1 MSFNTL
7 DQIDLRGQRVFIRCD
22 LNVPLDASGRISDDT
37 RIRAS
42 LGGIRHAL
50 SQGARVMVASHLGRP
65 KEGRLAPG
73 ESLAPVAERLG
84 ELLGAPVA
92 LIGDW
97 LDRPFDIAPGQV
109 ALLENCRANV
119 GEKANAEVLA
129 RRMAAL
135 CDVYVNDAF
144 GTAHR
149 AEATTE
155 ALARLAPIAC
165 AGPLMASELNAL
177 GRALAN
183 PARPLAAIV
192 GGAKVSTKLSILESL
207 AAQVEWLVVGGG
219 MANTFLLAAGHPV
232 GRSLCEPEMVDT
244 ARAVAAA
251 LAARGAQLFM
261 PTDVVT
267 ATEFSPNA
275 TATVKAVA
283 DVAPDD
289 MILDFGPESVARLVS
304 MLGQCRTIVWNG
316 PLGVF
321 EIEQF
326 SHGTRTLA
334 HAIARMDAFSLAGG
348 GDTVAAINQFEVEEC
363 IDYVSTAG
371 GAFLEFLEGK
381 SLPAVKALQD
391 RRH

>member
-1 MSFNTL
+1 
-7 DQIDLRGQRVFIRCD
+7 
-22 LNVPLDASGRISDDT
+22 
-37 RIRAS
+37 
-42 LGGIRHAL
+42 
-50 SQGARVMVASHLGRP
+50 
-65 KEGRLAPG
+65 
-73 ESLAPVAERLG
+73 
-84 ELLGAPVA
+84 
-92 LIGDW
+92 
-97 LDRPFDIAPGQV
+97 
-109 ALLENCRANV
+109 
-119 GEKANAEVLA
+119 
-129 RRMAAL
+129 MAAL

-155 ALARLAPIAC
+155 ALARLAPMAC

-251 LAARGAQLFM
+251 LAARGARLFM

-275 TATVKAVA
+275 VATVKAVA

-289 MILDFGPESVARLVS
+289 MILDFGPESVARLVA

>member
-7 DQIDLRGQRVFIRCD
+7 DQIDLRGRRVFIRCD

-50 SQGARVMVASHLGRP
+50 SQGARVMVTSHLGRP

-92 LIGDW
+92 LVSDW
-97 LDRPFDIAPGQV
+97 LDRPFDMAPGQV

-119 GEKANAEVLA
+119 GEKANAEALA

-275 TATVKAVA
+275 VATVKAVA

-289 MILDFGPESVARLVS
+289 MILDFGPESVARLVA

-326 SHGTRTLA
+326 SRGTRTLA
-334 HAIARMDAFSLAGG
+334 NAIARMDAFSLAGG

>member
-1 MSFNTL
+1 MTFNTL

-22 LNVPLDASGRISDDT
+22 LNVPLDPSGRIADDT

-42 LGGIRHAL
+42 LAGIRHAM
-50 SQGARVMVASHLGRP
+50 SQGGRVMVTSHLGRP

-84 ELLGAPVA
+84 ELLDAPVA
-92 LIGDW
+92 LVSDW
-97 LDRPFDIAPGQV
+97 LDRPFDVAPGQV

-119 GEKANAEVLA
+119 GEKANAEHLA

-155 ALARLAPIAC
+155 ALARLAPVAC
-165 AGPLMASELNAL
+165 AGPLMASELSAL

-183 PARPLAAIV
+183 PVRPLAAIV

-232 GRSLCEPEMVDT
+232 GRSLCEPEMVET
-244 ARAVAAA
+244 ARAVSAA
-251 LAARGAQLFM
+251 LSARGARLFM
-261 PTDVVT
+261 PSDVVT
-267 ATEFSPNA
+267 ATEFSPTAN
-275 TATVKAVA
+275 ATVKAVG

-289 MILDFGPESVARLVS
+289 MILDFGPESVAQLVA
-304 MLGQCRTIVWNG
+304 MLGRCKTIVWNG

-326 SHGTRTLA
+326 SHGTRALA
-334 HAIARMDAFSLAGG
+334 DAIARMDAFSLAGG
-348 GDTVAAINQFEVEEC
+348 GDTVAAINQFGVEEC

>member
-65 KEGRLAPG
+65 KEGQLAPG

-97 LDRPFDIAPGQV
+97 LDRPFDLAPGQV

-119 GEKANAEVLA
+119 GEKANAEALA

-251 LAARGAQLFM
+251 LAARGARLFM

-275 TATVKAVA
+275 MATVKAVA

-289 MILDFGPESVARLVS
+289 MILDFGPESVAQLVA

-334 HAIARMDAFSLAGG
+334 NAIARMDAFSLAGG

-391 RRH
+391 RRK

>member
-1 MSFNTL
+1 MTFNTL
-7 DQIDLRGQRVFIRCD
+7 DQVDLRGQRVFIRCD
-22 LNVPLDASGRISDDT
+22 LNVPFDAAGRISDDT

-42 LGGIRHAL
+42 LAGIRHAL
-50 SQGARVMVASHLGRP
+50 SQGARVMVTSHLGRP
-65 KEGRLAPG
+65 KEGGLADG
-73 ESLAPVAERLG
+73 ESLAPVAVRLG
-84 ELLGAPVA
+84 ELLGAPVT
-92 LIGDW
+92 LVSNWIE
-97 LDRPFDIAPGQV
+97 RPFDVAPGHV

-119 GEKANAEVLA
+119 GEKANAEALA

-155 ALARLAPIAC
+155 ALARLAPVAC

-192 GGAKVSTKLSILESL
+192 GGSKVSTKLSILESL
-207 AAQVEWLVVGGG
+207 AAQVECLVVGGG

-232 GRSLCEPEMVDT
+232 GRSLCEPEMVET
-244 ARAVAAA
+244 ARAVTAA
-251 LAARGAQLFM
+251 LSVRGARLFM

-267 ATEFSPNA
+267 AIEFSPNA
-275 TATVKAVA
+275 RATVKAVA

-289 MILDFGPESVARLVS
+289 MILDFGPESVAQLVAT
-304 MLGQCRTIVWNG
+304 LGQCKTIVWNG

-334 HAIARMDAFSLAGG
+334 NAIARMDAFSLAGG

>member
-1 MSFNTL
+1 MTFNTL
-7 DQIDLRGQRVFIRCD
+7 DQVDLRGQRVFIRCD

-42 LGGIRHAL
+42 LPGIRHAL
-50 SQGARVMVASHLGRP
+50 SQGARVMVTSHLGRP
-65 KEGRLAPG
+65 KEGGLADG
-73 ESLAPVAERLG
+73 ESLAPVAVRLG
-84 ELLGAPVA
+84 ELLGTPVN
-92 LIGDW
+92 LVSDW
-97 LDRPFDIAPGQV
+97 IERPFDVAPGHV
-109 ALLENCRANV
+109 ALLENCRSNV
-119 GEKANAEVLA
+119 GEKANAKALA

-144 GTAHR
+144 GTSHR

-192 GGAKVSTKLSILESL
+192 GGSKVSTKLSILESL

-232 GRSLCEPEMVDT
+232 GRSLCEPEMVET
-244 ARAVAAA
+244 ARAVTAA
-251 LAARGAQLFM
+251 LSARGARLFM

-267 ATEFSPNA
+267 ATEFSA
-275 TATVKAVA
+275 SARATVKAVA
-283 DVAPDD
+283 DVAPGD
-289 MILDFGPESVARLVS
+289 MILDFGPESVAQLVA
-304 MLGQCRTIVWNG
+304 MLGQCKTIVWNG

-334 HAIARMDAFSLAGG
+334 NAIARMDAFSLAGG

>member
-1 MSFNTL
+1 MTFNTL

-22 LNVPLDASGRISDDT
+22 LNVPLDPSGRIADDT

-42 LGGIRHAL
+42 LAGIRHAM
-50 SQGARVMVASHLGRP
+50 SQGARVMVTSHLGRP

-84 ELLGAPVA
+84 ELLDAPVA
-92 LIGDW
+92 LVSDW
-97 LDRPFDIAPGQV
+97 LDRPFDVAPGQV

-119 GEKANAEVLA
+119 GEKANAEHLA

-155 ALARLAPIAC
+155 ALARLAPVAC
-165 AGPLMASELNAL
+165 AGPLMASELSAL

-183 PARPLAAIV
+183 PVRPLAAIV

-232 GRSLCEPEMVDT
+232 GRSLCEPEMVET
-244 ARAVAAA
+244 ARAVSAA
-251 LAARGAQLFM
+251 LSARGARLFM
-261 PTDVVT
+261 PSDVVT
-267 ATEFSPNA
+267 ATEFSPTAN
-275 TATVKAVA
+275 ATVKAVG

-289 MILDFGPESVARLVS
+289 MILDFGPESVAQLVA
-304 MLGQCRTIVWNG
+304 MLGRCKTIVWNG

-326 SHGTRTLA
+326 SHGTRALA
-334 HAIARMDAFSLAGG
+334 DAIARMDAFSLAGG
-348 GDTVAAINQFEVEEC
+348 GDTVAAINQFGVEEC

>member
-84 ELLGAPVA
+84 DLLGAPVA

-97 LDRPFDIAPGQV
+97 LDRPFDVAPGQV

-119 GEKANAEVLA
+119 GEKANAEALA

-251 LAARGAQLFM
+251 LSARGAQLFM

-275 TATVKAVA
+275 MATVKAVA

-289 MILDFGPESVARLVS
+289 MILDFGPESVAQLVA